1 MLNFKILSENKDN
14 KNNQQSSNNNPQ
26 IITDLNINNKMLK
39 DIPKFSVD
47 YKKNNLYDDLVL
59 DENVLINM
67 EDDQFNFVDNN
78 NNVNI
83 GSMSIDDIVNIINDE
98 INMEHTPEDKQKK
111 IKYIFDN
118 LIGEF
123 KYNSDIGHVDFTPIH
138 YKDSIFM
145 KNLEALMFLNHSLH
159 QFQKLDKIKNYNNKH
174 NFKQLA
180 NTLNRFI
187 YIILLKTLELI
198 YVISKKLK
206 NNPDNDELK
215 KILLKYTI
223 GIVFRISQYVQ
234 NYSNKM
240 IHKID
245 NIDKEEH
252 KLNDIKV
259 LVGGKMD
266 KLTSKIQR
274 QNNLL
279 KKYYKIIK
287 NKY

>member
-1 MLNFKILSENKDN
+1 MLNFKILSENKD
-14 KNNQQSSNNNPQ
+14 KKHTEQISNNNPQ
-26 IITDLNINNKMLK
+26 LVTNLKTNNNILK

-47 YKKNNLYDDLVL
+47 YKKNNLYDDIVL
-59 DENVLINM
+59 DENILINM
-67 EDDQFNFVDNN
+67 EGGQFNFIDEKK
-78 NNVNI
+78 NI
-83 GSMSIDDIVNIINDE
+83 NIDSLSIDDIVNIINDE
-98 INMEHTPEDKQKK
+98 INMEHSEEDKEKK
-111 IKYIFDN
+111 KKYIFNN

-123 KYNSDIGHVDFTPIH
+123 KYNSDINNVEFKPIH

-159 QFQKLDKIKNYNNKH
+159 QFQKLDKIKNYNNKN

-180 NTLNRFI
+180 NTLNQFI

-198 YVISKKLK
+198 SVISKKLK

-245 NIDKEEH
+245 NINKEED
-252 KLNDIKV
+252 KLNNIKV

-274 QNNLL
+274 QNSLL

-287 NKY
+287 NK

>member
-1 MLNFKILSENKDN
+1 MLNSKILSEIENKK
-14 KNNQQSSNNNPQ
+14 KNNKPLIDKNLNNNP
-26 IITDLNINNKMLK
+26 KLK
-39 DIPKFSVD
+39 TGQYILDDIPKFSVD
-47 YKKNNLYDDLVL
+47 NKIKEKYNDIIL
-59 DENVLINM
+59 DENILINM
-67 EDDQFNFVDNN
+67 ENDKFNFIDNKN
-78 NNVNI
+78 NIDI
-83 GSMSIDDIVNIINDE
+83 GSMDIDDIVKIIYDE
-98 INMEHTPEDKQKK
+98 INMENTKEDKLKK
-111 IKYIFDN
+111 KKYIFNN

-123 KYNSDIGHVDFTPIH
+123 KYNSNENNVDFKPIN
-138 YKDSIFM
+138 YKNSIFM

-159 QFQKLDKIKNYNNKH
+159 QFQKLDKIKNYNNKN

-180 NTLNRFI
+180 NTLNQFI

-198 YVISKKLK
+198 SVISKKLK

-223 GIVFRISQYVQ
+223 GLVFRISQYVQ

-245 NIDKEEH
+245 NINKEED
-252 KLNDIKV
+252 KLNNIKV
-259 LVGGKMD
+259 LIGGKMD
-266 KLTSKIQR
+266 KLTSKIHR

-287 NKY
+287 NK

>member
-1 MLNFKILSENKDN
+1 
-14 KNNQQSSNNNPQ
+14 
-26 IITDLNINNKMLK
+26 
-39 DIPKFSVD
+39 
-47 YKKNNLYDDLVL
+47 
-59 DENVLINM
+59 
-67 EDDQFNFVDNN
+67 
-78 NNVNI
+78 
-83 GSMSIDDIVNIINDE
+83 
-98 INMEHTPEDKQKK
+98 
-111 IKYIFDN
+111 
-118 LIGEF
+118 
-123 KYNSDIGHVDFTPIH
+123 
-138 YKDSIFM
+138 M

-159 QFQKLDKIKNYNNKH
+159 QFQKLDKIKNYNNKN

-180 NTLNRFI
+180 NTLNQFI

-198 YVISKKLK
+198 SVISKKLK

-245 NIDKEEH
+245 NINKEED
-252 KLNDIKV
+252 KLNNIKV

-274 QNNLL
+274 QNSLL

-287 NKY
+287 NK